1 VPRKRGRH
9 PLPSFL
15 PEPPGLSAIDGQEP
29 GRNRAGG
36 PIRATGER
44 SEVRTE
50 TTAIARSLTVLAVL
64 GAVAALYF
72 AKLIFL
78 PLALAIL
85 LTFLLAPPV
94 RLLRRWD
101 VPRGLAVGIVVLFAS
116 IVILGLATLVGQQL
130 TQLGQKLPEYQ
141 FNIERKI
148 TSVRSAAGGGTFE
161 RMSTFLRDINQKI
174 QKEEKPPAP
183 APAAAP
189 QPQEEPPKPVPV
201 EMHQPEPTP
210 VEVIKNVLQPLLEP
224 LTTAGLVLILVIFFL
239 LQRQDLRD
247 RLIRLAGSHDLQRT
261 TDAMDDGA
269 YRLSRYF
276 LAQTALNVLFGVL
289 VGVGLTFIGVPNPVL
304 FGILAMLLRFVPY
317 LGAMIAA
324 ALPITIAVAVDPGWS
339 MALMTLALFLVLEP
353 VIGQI
358 IEPMV
363 YGHSTGLTPVAIII
377 AATFWTWL
385 WGPVGLLLS
394 TPLTVCL
401 GVLGR
406 HIPGLH
412 FLDVMIGDEPPLSPA
427 QSFYQRALAG
437 DEDEAVDQAEQMLK
451 RRSLSYVYD
460 TMVLKALILAQI
472 DFRRGLLEPKHIEQI
487 NEAVRELVATTAD
500 HDDRTPERARRAKAD
515 AEAAEDEDD
524 GPPPPADL
532 PVLEKGAPERPATPI
547 LCVAGR
553 GPFDAAVGL
562 MLSQLLDKH
571 GLGCRCE
578 ADSAVS
584 SSNIVRLNS
593 SGVTTVLLSYLDL
606 GGSPAHLRHSI
617 RRIRRQI
624 PDAALVVGLWSHA
637 DDETRGRL
645 HETAPA
651 DLYVYSLHDAVNACL
666 ETVTGQWTRPEAAE
680 KAAGDAAA

>member
-1 VPRKRGRH
+1 M
-9 PLPSFL
+9 
-15 PEPPGLSAIDGQEP
+15 
-29 GRNRAGG
+29 
-36 PIRATGER
+36 
-44 SEVRTE
+44 RTE

-72 AKLIFL
+72 AKAIFL

-101 VPRGLAVGIVVLFAS
+101 VPRGLAVGVVVLTAT
-116 IVILGLATLVGQQL
+116 IVILGLGTLVGQQL

-161 RMSTFLRDINQKI
+161 RLSTFLSEINQKI
-174 QKEEKPPAP
+174 QKEEKAPPP
-183 APAAAP
+183 PPAAAP
-189 QPQEEPPKPVPV
+189 QPQPREEAPKPVPV

-239 LQRQDLRD
+239 VQRQDLRD
-247 RLIRLAGSHDLQRT
+247 RMIRLAGSHDLQRT

-289 VGVGLTFIGVPNPVL
+289 VGVGLTVIGVPNPVL

-437 DEDEAVDQAEQMLK
+437 DEDEAVDQAEQMLR

-460 TMVLKALILAQI
+460 TVALKALILAQI
-472 DFRRGLLEPKHIEQI
+472 DFRRGLLDAEHIERI
-487 NEAVRELVATTAD
+487 NDAVRELIATTAD
-500 HDDRTPERARRAKAD
+500 HEDKTPERSGRAKDRAKDDD
-515 AEAAEDEDD
+515 AADEDH

-532 PVLEKGAPERPATPI
+532 PVLEKSAPERSATPVI
-547 LCVAGR
+547 CVAGR

-571 GLGCRCE
+571 GLGCRSE
-578 ADSAVS
+578 PDSAVS

-624 PDAALVVGLWSHA
+624 PDAALVVGLWGHEA
-637 DDETRGRL
+637 DDVRGRL
-645 HETAPA
+645 HATAPA
-651 DLYVYSLHDAVNACL
+651 DLYVYSLHDALNACL
-666 ETVTGQWTRPEAAE
+666 ETVTGQWTKPEAGE
-680 KAAGDAAA
+680 KKAAGDAAA